1 MGLIRKFIWA
11 QHGACR
17 LDSRHCSRLFLS
29 SDSSTTGASSSVS
42 VEWRKSKLDQL
53 ERKFTGDSIK
63 AAIQS
68 DVELQ
73 PEWKAMESRVTK
85 RRTLTVEERQGKTGR
100 TNIRRTEEDVWMEN
114 GLYSSDD
121 KKSN

>member
-1 MGLIRKFIWA
+1 MRLIRKFIWA

-17 LDSRHCSRLFLS
+17 LDSRYCSRLFLS
-29 SDSSTTGASSSVS
+29 SDSSTTGASSSVA

-53 ERKFTGDSIK
+53 ERKFAGDSIK
-63 AAIQS
+63 ATIQS